1 MKVEKTAK
9 QACRAPR
16 ALFDR
21 SPREAPSFFS
31 FVSLCVLVC
40 FFALKLAYLIADVSR
55 PRTLGVAYSV
65 HPLLQG
71 TIRPT
76 YLGDAQQSPFRD
88 DDLAA
93 DNSRSDVMI

>member
-1 MKVEKTAK
+1 MKIEKTAK
-9 QACRAPR
+9 QASRAMR
-16 ALFDR
+16 ALFGW
-21 SPREAPSFFS
+21 SPREAPKFFS

-40 FFALKLAYLIADVSR
+40 FFALKLAYLITDAPR
-55 PRTLGVAYSV
+55 PRMLRVAYSV